1 MSILAME
8 LLVESP
14 QDFYNFQRTKKN
26 LNCRCAYLTVYQSV
40 SSLQPSNL
48 PTGKRHIAR
57 IFEHMPWKLF
67 SLLKKKLCICYARIQ
82 ALILICLR
90 KLKKRNETTLK
101 LRRLVCKH
109 QMNSHVFKLLTIRQ
123 AQYEKREEIFHVV
136 NSITSKINR

>member
-48 PTGKRHIAR
+48 PTGKRHTAR

-101 LRRLVCKH
+101 LRLLFANIKWTLMSPNCWLLD
-109 QMNSHVFKLLTIRQ
+109 KLSTRN
-123 AQYEKREEIFHVV
+123 ERKIFHVV

>member
-48 PTGKRHIAR
+48 PTGKRHTAR